1 MIVLNCF
8 YKTFLCI
15 IEAADMMFIMIFGVP
30 GNRGPQL
37 QSRMN
42 WLVGLLGGGCAGA
55 PHYAVDYPLLSTAT
69 VKLLSPLLW
78 G

>member
-1 MIVLNCF
+1 
-8 YKTFLCI
+8 
-15 IEAADMMFIMIFGVP
+15 MFVMIFGVP
-30 GNRGPQL
+30 GIRGPQL

-42 WLVGLLGGGCAGA
+42 WLVGLLGGVGGAGV